1 MSASAVQ
8 KFVIDGFP
16 RNENNLEGWE
26 RGMGDK
32 TDLKFVLFLECP
44 EEVGPTLASCVDG
57 VATLRCVAST
67 VLP

>member
-1 MSASAVQ
+1 MVFQSVGSLLQAMSASTVQ

-44 EEVGPTLASCVDG
+44 EEVRASY
-57 VATLRCVAST
+57 S
-67 VLP
+67 